1 MVVEV
6 VLVVVGGGVE
16 QGVVVI
22 HTSLITKSVV
32 RRYENMFFVSFCLYF
47 VFYLFFA
54 FLLPYY
60 ETMYVYLA

>member
-1 MVVEV
+1 M
-6 VLVVVGGGVE
+6 GGRGLE

-32 RRYENMFFVSFCLYF
+32 RRYENMFSSSLFCLYF